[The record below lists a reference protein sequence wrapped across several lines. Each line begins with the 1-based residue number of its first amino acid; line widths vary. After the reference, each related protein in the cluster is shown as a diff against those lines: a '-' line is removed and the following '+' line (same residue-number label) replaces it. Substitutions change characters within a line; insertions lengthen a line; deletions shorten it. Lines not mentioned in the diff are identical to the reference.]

1 MPFHLAGGKAI
12 NMARMFIS
20 YAHADEKLQ
29 KSIETHLS
37 ALKRRDLIE
46 VWHDRRLTAGEHV
59 DDRIGEELARAD
71 LVMLLVSASFINSN
85 YCYSKEMEHALQ
97 RHRSGECRVI
107 PVIIRPCAWTD
118 TPLGELLAVPTDGKA
133 VTLWKNSD
141 QAFTNV
147 VAAVERALL
156 DHKER
161 DLRRLGRTAFPNDLA
176 RTQPH
181 ASTAG
186 TLPQKEGQKSIYY
199 LKCPASEEEY
209 EYTWKMTSGSFTT
222 DLIDM
227 EADRRAFRRNPYP
240 IVVLLD
246 EYRQVQG
253 CVDLYHMKDDDL
265 DRFLN
270 DSTETEVLD
279 PDLLLGYQD
288 ARRAKRAY
296 TATLLVSPSRHGGI
310 DRRAAMLVYGMM
322 EYLLRHQFAGT
333 ETFEIFSIGT
343 THDGDEMLWHL
354 GFKFVRNVQMETPGD
369 IRRLFSKKV
378 TRAEVRREQPKFSA
392 RYGLDKVSLRLEF
405 SPPPA

>member
-1 MPFHLAGGKAI
+1 MAFHLAGGMAI

-20 YAHADEKLQ
+20 YAHAEEKLQ

-46 VWHDRRLTAGEHV
+46 VWHDRRLTAGEHI

-107 PVIIRPCAWTD
+107 PVIIRPCTWTD
-118 TPLGELLAVPTDGKA
+118 TPLGELLAVPTDGKP
-133 VTLWKNSD
+133 VTLWKNRD

-240 IVVLLD
+240 MVVLLD

-253 CVDLYHMKDDDL
+253 CIDLYHMKDDDL

-270 DSTETEVLD
+270 DSTGTESHGGLNPGDLAITDMSQDHQHWLIAYYLETS
-279 PDLLLGYQD
+279 
-288 ARRAKRAY
+288 RIC
-296 TATLLVSPSRHGGI
+296 SPSAGSTSPTKPVAEREAQVEPDRMLDDGGS
-310 DRRAAMLVYGMM
+310 R
-322 EYLLRHQFAGT
+322 
-333 ETFEIFSIGT
+333 
-343 THDGDEMLWHL
+343 
-354 GFKFVRNVQMETPGD
+354 
-369 IRRLFSKKV
+369 
-378 TRAEVRREQPKFSA
+378 
-392 RYGLDKVSLRLEF
+392 
-405 SPPPA
+405 